1 MASQNVHFFVFGFFC
16 LSKVCKIY
24 LWYFYLWVICFLLL
38 LVQFSCSVVS
48 NCLQPHGL
56 QHDRLPCPPLSLRV
70 CSKWCPLSRW
80 WYLDYLLLSS
90 VLLYSVYQNLF
101 IALFLLNC
109 FQLLLLWMI
118 LLWTFVYKSFCES
131 VFSLFLV
138 KTCLV
143 AKSCFFVI
151 PWTAACQAPLSMGFP
166 RQEY

>member
-118 LLWTFVYKSFCES
+118 LLGTYPWLQPQCFLL
-131 VFSLFLV
+131 SLPKLLNVLECSNFNSS
-138 KTCLV
+138 CL
-143 AKSCFFVI
+143 I
-151 PWTAACQAPLSMGFP
+151 FP
-166 RQEY
+166 PKLQLLPN